1 MSFVYYTF
9 FYDPL
14 YKTLAFLLKILP
26 LADIGLAVIILT
38 ITVRLI
44 LFPLSRK
51 AVLTQMRMTE
61 LAPELE
67 VIREKYKDKPEEQ
80 ARKTLSLYQ
89 EKRVNP
95 FSGIFVILIQIPII
109 FALYH
114 IFLSL
119 AKSDGINTLFLG
131 FFDISGKSII
141 LSVLA
146 GLSTYFQ
153 FKVSSASSREPKGNS
168 FGDNLTRSM
177 QVQMKYFFPLVMF
190 FVSYSTSAV
199 IALYFVTTNLF
210 SIAQEFYV
218 RRGLPFKGQSP
229 KA

>member
-1 MSFVYYTF
+1 MSFVYHIF

-89 EKRVNP
+89 EKKVNP

-109 FALYH
+109 LD
-114 IFLSL
+114 L
-119 AKSDGINTLFLG
+119 
-131 FFDISGKSII
+131 
-141 LSVLA
+141 
-146 GLSTYFQ
+146 
-153 FKVSSASSREPKGNS
+153 
-168 FGDNLTRSM
+168 
-177 QVQMKYFFPLVMF
+177 
-190 FVSYSTSAV
+190 
-199 IALYFVTTNLF
+199 
-210 SIAQEFYV
+210 
-218 RRGLPFKGQSP
+218 
-229 KA
+229 

>member
-1 MSFVYYTF
+1 MSFVYHIF

-14 YKTLAFLLKILP
+14 YKTLTFLLKILP

-38 ITVRLI
+38 IVVRLI

-51 AVLTQMRMTE
+51 AVLTQMRMSE

-67 VIREKYKDKPEEQ
+67 VIKDKYKDKPEEQ
-80 ARKTLSLYQ
+80 AKHTLALYQ
-89 EKRVNP
+89 QKKVNP
-95 FSGIFVILIQIPII
+95 FSGIFVIIIQIPII

-114 IFLSL
+114 IFLNL
-119 AKSDGINTLFLG
+119 AKSEGINTLFLG
-131 FFDISGKSII
+131 IFDISGKSII
-141 LSVLA
+141 ISILA
-146 GLSTYFQ
+146 GISTYLQ
-153 FKVSSASSREPKGNS
+153 FKVSSGKNPIPKGNS
-168 FGDNLTRSM
+168 FGDNLARSM

-190 FVSYSTSAV
+190 FISYSTSAV

-210 SIAQEFYV
+210 SIAQEKFV
-218 RRGLPFKGQSP
+218 RGELPFKRQSP